1 MTKRERRIRRLLHW
15 YPKRW
20 REGHAE
26 EFSALLEDS
35 ISERSFWPRRG
46 IDIAVEGSKL
56 RLGAFGSRLAGV
68 WFELSFAIFGIY
80 AVLFVTVSLPNA
92 SHDHF
97 RSLFQ
102 VIGIMLASGLIATG
116 LLVLSIGVRSIRS
129 AQSIHRIWPYV
140 SLGLSL
146 ISLVGLDGWS
156 TRGGL
161 FWAEAAISQAVTSLY
176 PPSWRSEFSHPLGLV
191 WYLPVTL
198 FLIIVMTAS
207 AVVIGR
213 RATGR
218 LPDGAPLVKGGALIL
233 MTATM
238 GVSWTWAINV
248 VGALPD
254 RYFIPCMIT
263 LAGVSTLLAR
273 LHGRRAFT
281 LKQGDAHI

>member
-1 MTKRERRIRRLLHW
+1 MTERERRIRRLLRW
-15 YPKRW
+15 YPKQW
-20 REGHAE
+20 LEGHAE

-35 ISERSFWPRRG
+35 ISERSFWPLRG

-56 RLGAFGSRLAGV
+56 RLGAFGAKLAGV
-68 WFELSFAIFGIY
+68 WFELSCAIFVIY
-80 AVLFVTVSLPNA
+80 TVLFATVALSNA
-92 SHDHF
+92 SHAHF
-97 RSLFQ
+97 RTLFQ

-116 LLVLSIGVRSIRS
+116 LLVLAIGVRSRRS
-129 AQSIHRIWPYV
+129 AQSSHRVWPYA
-140 SLGLSL
+140 SLGFSL

-161 FWAEAAISQAVTSLY
+161 FWAKAAISQAVTSLY
-176 PPSWRSEFSHPLGLV
+176 PPSWRNEFSHPLGLV

-198 FLIIVMTAS
+198 FLIIVITAS

-213 RATGR
+213 RARSR
-218 LPDGAPLVKGGALIL
+218 LTDGAPLVEVGALVL

-248 VGALPD
+248 VGTLPD

-273 LHGRRAFT
+273 LHGHRAFMP
-281 LKQGDAHI
+281 KQGDAHI